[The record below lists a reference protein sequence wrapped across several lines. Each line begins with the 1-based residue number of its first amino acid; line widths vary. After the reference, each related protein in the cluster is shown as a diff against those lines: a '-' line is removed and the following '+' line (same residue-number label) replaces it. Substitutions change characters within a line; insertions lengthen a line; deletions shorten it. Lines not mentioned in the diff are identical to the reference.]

1 MEKYKKIYC
10 PRCGRKVMKVRV
22 NGTMEMFAKCKKC
35 YRRVSYSPNFGEVV
49 STKIPERSTSS
60 GMMFY

>member
-1 MEKYKKIYC
+1 
-10 PRCGRKVMKVRV
+10 MKVRV

-35 YRRVSYSPNFGEVV
+35 NRRVSYSPNFGEVV